1 MAQEPNL
8 KINVGADTS
17 QFERGMRQAKTDL
30 KAFGSVSDD
39 VLGKL
44 GQALGIDTRQI
55 EQMASAIRGMGQKM
69 ESAGGEGETAFK
81 KIASAA
87 KGAGASI
94 AAIGIA
100 GAVASFKLLNSE
112 AEAFKNTIAGANIE
126 LQTKAYI
133 DTYRQVFHDF
143 NAGSAQSVAEFE
155 ATWKKG
161 LARWKANFGQTIV
174 NTLTT
179 GKTSFATAVGG
190 PVLGSLFGNKE
201 QVQAAVSAAKTA
213 EGIAKQ
219 IFDIDRQRSNNLVKI
234 VELERTIAESQRI
247 MKSEASTLADKQAAY
262 AVAEQAIKDKY
273 ALQLPLMKER
283 ARLMKEMDD
292 LAGSTVEEADAAN
305 QAQAQAIQLEGQQE
319 DELRSLE
326 RMSKSITSEANATSA
341 ALQEQLELQRK
352 IAQSR
357 ADLAGLNLG
366 VSGVPLAGATTA
378 AGGIIPR
385 NIDTTALQGQ
395 LNAALGDRLF
405 LNVGIQIEKGSLV
418 EFGNQVSSVM
428 SNLAGSMS
436 AAIGGLVGDLITGG
450 DAWGNFANAAL
461 SAFGDMATAIGK
473 IAIECGVAALGIKAA
488 LMSLGPAGA
497 AMAIAAGTVLVALGA
512 AVKSGLS
519 NIAGGNY
526 SSTAGVASG
535 SYGSAGADYVTRD
548 MTIQVTGTIEAD
560 GDKLAV
566 VLNNANNK
574 KGYTT

>member
-30 KAFGSVSDD
+30 KAFGGVSDD

-44 GQALGIDTRQI
+44 GSALGLDTKQI

-100 GAVASFKLLNSE
+100 GAIASFKLLNAE

-133 DTYRQVFHDF
+133 DTYQQVFHDF

-155 ATWKKG
+155 ANWKKG
-161 LARWKANFGQTIV
+161 FAKWKANFGQTVV
-174 NTLTT
+174 NTLT
-179 GKTSFATAVGG
+179 GNTSLATALGG
-190 PVLGSLFGNKE
+190 PVIGALFGNKE
-201 QVQAAVSAAKTA
+201 QMQAAETAAKSA

-219 IFDIDRQRSNNLVKI
+219 IFDIDRQRSDNLVKI
-234 VELERTIAESQRI
+234 AELERAIAENQRI
-247 MKSEASTLADKQAAY
+247 MKSDTASLAEKQAAY
-262 AVAEQAIKDKY
+262 AAAEEAVKNKY
-273 ALQLPLMKER
+273 ALQLPLMQER
-283 ARLMKEMDD
+283 ARLQTEMTG
-292 LAGSTVEEADAAN
+292 LAGSTVEQVDAAN
-305 QAQAQAIQLEGQQE
+305 RAQAEAINLEGQQE

-326 RMSKSITSEANATSA
+326 RMARGITSANNANNA
-341 ALQEQLELQRK
+341 ALREQLELQKK

-366 VSGVPLAGATTA
+366 VGGLTGPGAST
-378 AGGIIPR
+378 AGGSIIPQ
-385 NIDTTALQGQ
+385 NINTTALQEQ
-395 LNAALGDRLF
+395 LNAAIGNKLF
-405 LNVGIQIEKGSLV
+405 LEVGIQIEKGSLV
-418 EFGNQVSSVM
+418 ELGNQVSSVVA
-428 SNLAGSMS
+428 NLAGSMS
-436 AAIGGLVGDLITGG
+436 SAIGGLVGDLMTGG
-450 DAWGNFANAAL
+450 DAWGNFANAAM
-461 SAFGDMATAIGK
+461 SAFGDMATAVGK

-488 LMSLGPAGA
+488 LETLGPAGA
-497 AMAIAAGTVLVALGA
+497 AVAIAAGAALVALGA
-512 AVKSGLS
+512 AVKAGLS
-519 NIAGGNY
+519 NVAGGHY
-526 SSTAGVASG
+526 RSAAGVASG
-535 SYGSAGADYVTRD
+535 SYGSAGADYETRN
-548 MTIQVTGTIEAD
+548 MTVQVTGTLQAD
-560 GDKLAV
+560 GDQLVA
-566 VLNNANNK
+566 VLNNTNNK

>member
-44 GQALGIDTRQI
+44 GSALGLDTKQI

-69 ESAGGEGETAFK
+69 ESAGGEGESAFK

-100 GAVASFKLLNSE
+100 GAIASFKLLNAE

-133 DTYRQVFHDF
+133 DTYQQVFHDF

-155 ATWKKG
+155 ANWKKG
-161 LARWKANFGQTIV
+161 FAKWKANFGQTVV
-174 NTLTT
+174 NTLT
-179 GKTSFATAVGG
+179 GNTSLATALGG
-190 PVLGSLFGNKE
+190 PVIGALFGNKD
-201 QVQAAVSAAKTA
+201 QMQAAETAAKSA

-219 IFDIDRQRSNNLVKI
+219 IFDIDRQRSDNLVKI
-234 VELERTIAESQRI
+234 AELERTIAENQRI
-247 MKSEASTLADKQAAY
+247 MKSDTASLAEKQAAY
-262 AVAEQAIKDKY
+262 AAAEEAVKNKY
-273 ALQLPLMKER
+273 ALQLPLMQER
-283 ARLMKEMDD
+283 ARLLTEMNG
-292 LAGSTVEEADAAN
+292 LAGSTVEQVDAAN
-305 QAQAQAIQLEGQQE
+305 RAQAEAINLEGQQE

-326 RMSKSITSEANATSA
+326 RMAKGITSANNANNA
-341 ALQEQLELQRK
+341 ALREQLELQKK

-366 VSGVPLAGATTA
+366 VGGLIGPGASTAG
-378 AGGIIPR
+378 GGIIPQTF
-385 NIDTTALQGQ
+385 NTTALQEQ
-395 LNAALGDRLF
+395 LNSALGSKLF
-405 LNVGIQIEKGSLV
+405 LQVGIQIEKGSLV
-418 EFGNQVSSVM
+418 DLSNQVNSVVT
-428 SNLAGSMS
+428 NLAGSLS
-436 AAIGGLVGDLITGG
+436 SAIGGLVGDLLTGG

-461 SAFGDMATAIGK
+461 SAFGDMATAVGK
-473 IAIECGVAALGIKAA
+473 IAIECGIAALGIKAA
-488 LMSLGPAGA
+488 LESLGPAGA
-497 AMAIAAGTVLVALGA
+497 AMAIAAGAALVALGA
-512 AVKSGLS
+512 AVKAGLS
-519 NIAGGNY
+519 NVAGGNY
-526 SSTAGVASG
+526 SAASGVASG
-535 SYGSAGADYVTRD
+535 AYGSAGSDYQTRN
-548 MTIQVTGTIEAD
+548 MTVQVSGTLQAD
-560 GDKLAV
+560 GDQLVA
-566 VLNNANNK
+566 VLNNTSNK